1 MVFPLWKWPYTFI
14 HFYML
19 MQNKSQKEIILEEK
33 IQKLVADIVEHSD
46 IDDNLPVRMMK
57 QLLENEEIKAIQ
69 DYANTVSITRLG
81 LNDHG
86 PVHMRTV
93 CHNALKMLSILHD
106 AGVETSLQKEHSGS
120 FADSVV
126 AVMIAAF
133 LHDAGMTIGRK
144 DHELYSGIISYQ
156 IITDVLQ
163 KNLPEDTM
171 RRTIIR
177 SMAME
182 GILGHMATH
191 PIHSIEAGLI
201 LIADGCDM
209 TKGRAR
215 IALEI
220 PTKPTEG
227 DIHKYS
233 ANSIDNSIEKVH
245 ITQGTEHPIKIEVLM
260 KSEVG
265 LFQVEGV
272 LMPKIQSSPSKHL
285 VELYACVEGQEAK
298 RYL

>member
-14 HFYML
+14 HLYML

-46 IDDNLPVRMMK
+46 IDDDLPVRVMK
-57 QLLENEEIKAIQ
+57 LLLESEEIKAIQ

-93 CHNALKMLSILHD
+93 CRNALKMLRILHD
-106 AGVETSLQKEHSGS
+106 AGVETSLVREHSGS
-120 FADSVV
+120 FADSVI

-163 KNLPEDTM
+163 KILPEDTM

-220 PTKPTEG
+220 PTHPAEG

-233 ANSIDNSIEKVH
+233 ANSIEKVH
-245 ITQGTEHPIKIEVLM
+245 ITQGIEHPIKIEVFM